1 MREESISHSQLWV
14 RFKSTN
20 SPRLR
25 TRLVETYLPLVKG
38 VAKKISSRLPKT
50 VDPEDL
56 ASAGACGLLKA
67 IDNYDPARGTR
78 FEAYCR
84 MRVKGS
90 MLDELRNQD
99 WIPREARNREAELSR
114 TQAGLKE
121 TLGRDPSDGELAFAL
136 NLTVGELRATI
147 LKLTFSNIISLHS
160 EEIEN
165 CAGSGHNGRN
175 GMPMVEEE
183 PSEIVQRQE
192 ITRLIYGSLAQLEK
206 MIIMLYYHEAMTMK
220 EIGEIIDISESRVC
234 QIITRM
240 LMRLKD
246 KFASEY

>member
-1 MREESISHSQLWV
+1 MKEESISHSQLWV
-14 RFKSTN
+14 RFKRTN

-25 TRLVETYLPLVKG
+25 SRLVETYLPLVKG
-38 VAKKISSRLPKT
+38 VAKKISSRLPNT
-50 VDPEDL
+50 VDKDDL
-56 ASAGACGLLKA
+56 ASAGVCGLIKA
-67 IDNYDPARGTR
+67 IDNYDPSRGTR
-78 FEAYCR
+78 FESYCR

-114 TQAGLKE
+114 TLAGLKE

-136 NLTVGELRATI
+136 SLSVDELRATI
-147 LKLTFSNIISLHS
+147 LKLTFSNIISLNS

-165 CAGSGHNGRN
+165 CTRPGNNGRN
-175 GMPMVEEE
+175 SMPMVEEE

-192 ITRLIYGSLAQLEK
+192 ITKLIYGSLTQLEK
-206 MIIMLYYHEAMTMK
+206 MIIMLYYHEGMTMK

-240 LMRLKD
+240 LMRLKE
-246 KFASEY
+246 KFAAEY